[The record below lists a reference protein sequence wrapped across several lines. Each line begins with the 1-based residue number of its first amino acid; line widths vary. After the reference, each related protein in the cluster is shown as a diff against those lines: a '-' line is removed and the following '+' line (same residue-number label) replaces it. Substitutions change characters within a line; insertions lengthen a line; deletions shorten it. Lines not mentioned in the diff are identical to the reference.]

1 MTKMNEI
8 INSRPNPGLPWVLLL
23 RWLLGVYLIITCIS
37 GAYYISLS
45 WQQVHDMRV
54 IDQNFNFYPMVMAW
68 AAKLLSG
75 ILFLLRSKWLIFSVP
90 IWMCFFSYDF
100 LARNSVSQLPFDFY
114 LAIAI
119 DACILSFV
127 LWMHGRGRL
136 R

>member
-1 MTKMNEI
+1 MAQKNEI
-8 INSRPNPGLPWVLLL
+8 INSKPNSGLPWILLL
-23 RWLLGVYLIITCIS
+23 GWLLGIYLIATCIS

-54 IDQNFNFYPMVMAW
+54 IDPNFNFYPMVIAW
-68 AAKLLSG
+68 MGKLTSG
-75 ILFLLRSKWLIFSVP
+75 ILLLFRSKWLLFSMP
-90 IWMCFFSYDF
+90 IWIGFFSYDF
-100 LARNSVSQLPFDFY
+100 LMRNALSQLPFDFY